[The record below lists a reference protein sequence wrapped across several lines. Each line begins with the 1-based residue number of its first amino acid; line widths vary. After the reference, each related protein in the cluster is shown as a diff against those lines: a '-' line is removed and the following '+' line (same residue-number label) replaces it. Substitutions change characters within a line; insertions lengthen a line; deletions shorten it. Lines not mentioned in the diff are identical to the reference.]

1 MTYSQ
6 PRPRIGV
13 DVGGTFTDIVLEHGG
28 ALTTAKVLTSP
39 DAPDEA
45 VLAGVDDVLARSG
58 ADPGAVGL
66 LIHGT
71 TLATNA
77 IIERKGALTALVCT
91 EGFRDV
97 LDIGYESRYDQY
109 DIMLEKPLALVLR
122 ERRLVVPE
130 RVDVHGRVLKPLDEA
145 AVEAVAGELARL
157 DVESVGV
164 GFLHSYAN
172 PAHERRAG
180 EILAAALPG
189 VSITLSS
196 EACPEVREYERFC
209 TTAANAYVQPLMASY
224 LGRLRDRLRA
234 RDLTCPVL
242 LMTSGGGL
250 ASLDT
255 AIKFPIRLVESGPAG
270 GAILAT
276 RIAAQME
283 LDKVISFDMGGT
295 TAKICLINDCTPQ
308 TAREF
313 EVDREARFLKGS
325 GIPLRIPVIE
335 MVEIGAGGG
344 SIARVDTMGRIA
356 VGPDSAGADPG
367 PAAYGRGGEVPTI
380 TDADIVLGRI
390 DPSRFAGG
398 KIKLD
403 VDAARRALTSD
414 IAAPLGLDDRMAAFG
429 ITEMVDEAMS
439 NAARVHAVEQ
449 GKVAAEHAL
458 IAFGGAAPLHVGR
471 LADKLGVDKIA
482 VPTEAGVGSAIGF
495 LRAPVAYEVVRS
507 RNMRLRD
514 FDAEVAN
521 AIVEEMCEEAFAV
534 VRSGA
539 PDARLEET
547 RGAYMRYVGQGHEI
561 FVMFPTRALGTG
573 DREVVQRAFD
583 EEYARLYRRVI
594 PEAEVEVLTWALTVS
609 TVAEP
614 PVPLEEVAPQP
625 APAPVDHLPVPDL
638 ETGEEHDVPLFW
650 RPDLEP
656 GGGNSGPRHRC
667 RGRDLDL
674 RHPAVRDPRRRQ
686 PLPRRRTPSG
696 RQSLAHGARRSSVQE
711 LSFLPEHPPALPFLD
726 RARKRGKLEA
736 LADRRRMR
744 R

>member
-1 MTYSQ
+1 M
-6 PRPRIGV
+6 
-13 DVGGTFTDIVLEHGG
+13 DVGGTFTDVVLEHSD
-28 ALTTAKVLTSP
+28 ALTTAKVLTTPDSP
-39 DAPDEA
+39 DDA
-45 VLAGVDDVLARSG
+45 VLAAVDDVLARAG
-58 ADPGAVGL
+58 ADPAAVGL

-77 IIERKGALTALVCT
+77 IIERKGALTALVTT

-97 LDIGYESRYDQY
+97 LDIGYESRHDQY
-109 DIMLEKPLALVLR
+109 DIMIEKPTALVPR

-145 AVEAVAGELARL
+145 AVAAVAGDLAAL
-157 DVESVGV
+157 GVESVGI

-172 PAHERRAG
+172 SDHERRTR

-189 VSITLSS
+189 VPMTLSS
-196 EACPEVREYERFC
+196 EVCPEVREYERFC

-224 LGRLRDRLRA
+224 LERLRDRLRA
-234 RDLTCPVL
+234 RGLTCPVL

-255 AIKFPIRLVESGPAG
+255 AVRFPIRLVESGPAG

-276 RIAAQME
+276 RIAAEMG

-295 TAKICLINDCTPQ
+295 TAKICLIDDCTPQ

-344 SIARVDTMGRIA
+344 SVARVDAMRRIA

-398 KIKLD
+398 KIALD
-403 VDAARRALTSD
+403 VDAARRAIARD
-414 IAAPLGLDDRMAAFG
+414 IAAPLGLDERMAAFG
-429 ITEMVDEAMS
+429 ITEMVDETMS

-458 IAFGGAAPLHVGR
+458 VAFGGAAPLHVGR
-471 LADKLGVDKIA
+471 LADKLAVDTII
-482 VPTEAGVGSAIGF
+482 VPTEAGVGSAVGF

-514 FDAEVAN
+514 FDSAVAN
-521 AIVEEMCEEAFAV
+521 AIIDEMHAEALAV

-561 FVMFPTRALGTG
+561 FVAFPVRALAPG
-573 DREVVQRAFD
+573 DHEVVQRAFD

-594 PEAEVEVLTWALTVS
+594 PDAEVEVLTWALTVS
-609 TVAEP
+609 TVAERP
-614 PVPLEEVAPQP
+614 GRLEEVERRP
-625 APAPVDHLPVPDL
+625 APRPVDFLRVPDL
-638 ETGEEHDVPLFW
+638 ERGEERDVPLFW

-656 GGGNSGPRHRC
+656 GAVLSGPAIVAEDETSTFVTRRFRVRVAANRC
-667 RGRDLDL
+667 L
-674 RHPAVRDPRRRQ
+674 VVE
-686 PLPRRRTPSG
+686 
-696 RQSLAHGARRSSVQE
+696 RRSDDETPGYDAS
-711 LSFLPEHPPALPFLD
+711 A
-726 RARKRGKLEA
+726 
-736 LADRRRMR
+736 
-744 R
+744 

>member
-1 MTYSQ
+1 MSN
-6 PRPRIGV
+6 REVRFRIGV
-13 DVGGTFTDIVLEHGG
+13 DVGGTFTDVVLEHGDT
-28 ALTTAKVLTSP
+28 LTTSKVLTTP
-39 DAPDEA
+39 DAPDVA

-58 ADPGAVGL
+58 ADPAAVGL

-77 IIERKGALTALVCT
+77 IIERKGALTALVTT

-109 DIMLEKPLALVLR
+109 DIMIEKPLALVPR

-145 AVEAVAGELARL
+145 AVASVAADLAELG
-157 DVESVGV
+157 VESVGV

-172 PAHERRAG
+172 PDHERRAR

-224 LGRLRDRLRA
+224 LGRLRDQLQA
-234 RDLTCPVL
+234 RGLACPVL

-255 AIKFPIRLVESGPAG
+255 AIRFPIRLVESGPAG

-276 RIAAQME
+276 RIAAQMG
-283 LDKVISFDMGGT
+283 LDRVISFDMGGT
-295 TAKICLINDCTPQ
+295 TAKICLINDCAPQ

-344 SIARVDTMGRIA
+344 SIARVDAMGRIA

-380 TDADIVLGRI
+380 TDADIALGRI

-398 KIKLD
+398 KIALD
-403 VDAARRALTSD
+403 VDAARRAIARD
-414 IAAPLGLDDRMAAFG
+414 IAEPLGLDDRMAAFG
-429 ITEMVDEAMS
+429 ITEMVDETMA

-471 LADKLGVDKIA
+471 LADKLAVDTII

-521 AIVEEMCEEAFAV
+521 EIVEEMSAEALAV
-534 VRSGA
+534 VQSGA

-561 FVMFPTRALGTG
+561 FVTFPTRAFGAG

-583 EEYARLYRRVI
+583 AEYARLYRRVI
-594 PEAEVEVLTWALTVS
+594 PEAEVEVLTWALTIS
-609 TVAEP
+609 TTAEAPEPLVA
-614 PVPLEEVAPQP
+614 VAPRP
-625 APAPVDHLPVPDL
+625 APAPDDFLRVPDL
-638 ETGEEHDVPLFW
+638 ETGEEHEVPLFW

-656 GGGNSGPRHRC
+656 GVEIPGPAIVAEDETSTFVTRRFGIRVAANRYLVIERYADHR
-667 RGRDLDL
+667 
-674 RHPAVRDPRRRQ
+674 
-686 PLPRRRTPSG
+686 
-696 RQSLAHGARRSSVQE
+696 AHGTERPVT
-711 LSFLPEHPPALPFLD
+711 L
-726 RARKRGKLEA
+726 
-736 LADRRRMR
+736 
-744 R
+744 

>member
-1 MTYSQ
+1 MSNPEARY
-6 PRPRIGV
+6 RIGV
-13 DVGGTFTDIVLEHGG
+13 DVGGTFTDIVLEYGDT
-28 ALTTAKVLTSP
+28 LTTAKVLTTP
-39 DAPDEA
+39 DAPDDA
-45 VLAGVDDVLARSG
+45 VLTGVDDVLARAG

-77 IIERKGALTALVCT
+77 IIERKGALTALVTT

-109 DIMLEKPLALVLR
+109 DIMIEKPSALVPR

-130 RVDVHGRVLKPLDEA
+130 RVDINGRVLKPLDEA
-145 AVEAVAGELARL
+145 AVEAVAGVLARL
-157 DVESVGV
+157 GVASVGI

-172 PAHERRAG
+172 PAHERRAR
-180 EILAAALPG
+180 EIIAAALPD

-224 LGRLRDRLRA
+224 LGRLRTRFEA
-234 RDLTCPVL
+234 RGLTCPVL

-250 ASLDT
+250 ASLDA
-255 AIKFPIRLVESGPAG
+255 AIRFPIRLVESGPAG

-276 RIAAQME
+276 RIAAEMG

-295 TAKICLINDCTPQ
+295 TAKICLINDYTPQ

-313 EVDREARFLKGS
+313 EVDRRARFMKGS

-344 SIARVDTMGRIA
+344 SIARVDAMGRIA

-367 PAAYGRGGEVPTI
+367 PAAYGRGGKAPTI
-380 TDADIVLGRI
+380 TDADIALGRI
-390 DPSRFAGG
+390 DPTRFAGG
-398 KIKLD
+398 KIALD
-403 VDAARRALTSD
+403 VEAARQAIASD
-414 IAAPLGLDDRMAAFG
+414 VGGPLGLDGRMAAFG
-429 ITEMVDEAMS
+429 ITEMVDETMS

-449 GKVAAEHAL
+449 GKVASEHAV
-458 IAFGGAAPLHVGR
+458 IAFGGAAPLHAGR
-471 LADKLGVDKIA
+471 FAEKLGTDTII

-514 FDAEVAN
+514 FDPGAAN
-521 AIVEEMCEEAFAV
+521 AIIEEMHAEALAV
-534 VRSGA
+534 VQSGA
-539 PDARLEET
+539 PDARLVQT

-561 FVMFPTRALGTG
+561 FVAFPARALGPG
-573 DREVVQRAFD
+573 DHEVVQRAFD
-583 EEYARLYRRVI
+583 QEYSRLYRRVI
-594 PEAEVEVLTWALTVS
+594 PEAEVEVLTWALTIT
-609 TVAEP
+609 TVAEQP
-614 PVPLEEVAPQP
+614 EPVGEVEPRP
-625 APAPVDHLPVPDL
+625 APAPLDYLPVPDL
-638 ETGEEHDVPLFW
+638 ETGEEHQVPLFW

-656 GGGNSGPRHRC
+656 GATFEGPAIIVEDETSTFVTRRF
-667 RGRDLDL
+667 
-674 RHPAVRDPRRRQ
+674 AVRVAANRYLVIER
-686 PLPRRRTPSG
+686 LSG
-696 RQSLAHGARRSSVQE
+696 EGQ
-711 LSFLPEHPPALPFLD
+711 
-726 RARKRGKLEA
+726 
-736 LADRRRMR
+736 
-744 R
+744 

>member
-1 MTYSQ
+1 MNDSN
-6 PRPRIGV
+6 PRYRIGV
-13 DVGGTFTDIVLEHGG
+13 DVGGTFTDIVLEHGD
-28 ALTTAKVLTSP
+28 ALTTAKVLTTP
-39 DAPDEA
+39 NAPDEA
-45 VLAGVDDVLARSG
+45 VLAGVDDVLARAG
-58 ADPGAVGL
+58 VEPGAVGL

-77 IIERKGALTALVCT
+77 IIERKGALTALVTT

-109 DIMLEKPLALVLR
+109 DIMIEKPSALVPR

-130 RVDVHGRVLKPLDEA
+130 RVDVNGRVLMPLDEA
-145 AVEAVAGELARL
+145 AVETMAGELARL
-157 DVESVGV
+157 GIESVGI

-172 PAHERRAG
+172 PAHERRAQ
-180 EILAAALPG
+180 EILAAVLPG

-224 LGRLRDRLRA
+224 LARLRDRLEVRG
-234 RDLTCPVL
+234 LTCPLL

-255 AIKFPIRLVESGPAG
+255 AIRFPIRLVESGPAG

-276 RIAAQME
+276 RIAAEMG

-313 EVDREARFLKGS
+313 EVDREARFTKGS

-344 SIARVDTMGRIA
+344 SIARTDAMGRIA

-367 PAAYGRGGEVPTI
+367 PAAYARGGEAPTI

-390 DPSRFAGG
+390 DPRRFAGG
-398 KIKLD
+398 KIALD
-403 VDAARRALTSD
+403 VDAARQAIARD

-429 ITEMVDEAMS
+429 ITEMVDETMS

-458 IAFGGAAPLHVGR
+458 VAFGGAAPLHVGR
-471 LADKLGVDKIA
+471 LADKLGVDTIV
-482 VPTEAGVGSAIGF
+482 VPTEAGVGSAVGF

-514 FDAEVAN
+514 FDPEAAN
-521 AIVEEMCEEAFAV
+521 AIVEEMYAEALAV

-539 PDARLEET
+539 PDGRLEET

-561 FVMFPTRALGTG
+561 FVTFPVRALGTG
-573 DREVVQRAFD
+573 DREVVQQAFD
-583 EEYARLYRRVI
+583 AEYSRLYRRII
-594 PEAEVEVLTWALTVS
+594 PEAEVEVLTWALTLS
-609 TVAEP
+609 TMAERP
-614 PVPLEEVAPQP
+614 ETVGEVDPQP
-625 APAPVDHLPVPDL
+625 TPAPVDHLPVPDP
-638 ETGEEHDVPLFW
+638 ETGEEHEVPLYW
-650 RPDLEP
+650 RPDLAP
-656 GGGNSGPRHRC
+656 GMTFDGPAIIAEDETSTFVTRRF
-667 RGRDLDL
+667 
-674 RHPAVRDPRRRQ
+674 AVRVAVNRY
-686 PLPRRRTPSG
+686 LVVE
-696 RQSLAHGARRSSVQE
+696 RRSGE
-711 LSFLPEHPPALPFLD
+711 G
-726 RARKRGKLEA
+726 R
-736 LADRRRMR
+736 
-744 R
+744 

>member
-1 MTYSQ
+1 MSELKSA
-6 PRPRIGV
+6 PRIGV
-13 DVGGTFTDIVLEHGG
+13 DVGGTFTDVVLEHGG
-28 ALTTAKVLTSP
+28 TLTTAKVLTTP
-39 DAPDEA
+39 NAPDDA
-45 VLAGVDDVLARSG
+45 VLAGVDDVLARAG
-58 ADPGAVGL
+58 VDPATAGL

-77 IIERKGALTALVCT
+77 IIERKGALTALVTT

-109 DIMLEKPLALVLR
+109 DIMIEKPSALVPR

-130 RVDVHGRVLKPLDEA
+130 RVDIAGRVLMPLDEA
-145 AVEAVAGELARL
+145 AVEAAAEALARL
-157 DVESVGV
+157 EIESVGI

-172 PAHERRAG
+172 PAHERRAR
-180 EILAAALPG
+180 EIIAGRLPD

-224 LGRLRDRLRA
+224 LGRLRDRLEA
-234 RDLTCPVL
+234 RGLTCPVL

-255 AIKFPIRLVESGPAG
+255 AIRFPIRLVESGPAG

-276 RIAAQME
+276 RIAAEMG

-313 EVDREARFLKGS
+313 EVDREARFMKGS

-344 SIARVDTMGRIA
+344 SIARMDAMGRIA

-367 PAAYGRGGEVPTI
+367 PAAYGRGGKAPTI

-398 KIKLD
+398 KIALD
-403 VDAARRALTSD
+403 VGAARRAIAGD

-429 ITEMVDEAMS
+429 ITEMVDETMS

-471 LADKLGVDKIA
+471 LADKLGVDTII
-482 VPTEAGVGSAIGF
+482 VPTEAGVGSAVGF

-514 FDAEVAN
+514 FDAGIAN
-521 AIVEEMCEEAFAV
+521 AIIEEMHAEALAV

-561 FVMFPTRALGTG
+561 FVAFPVRALGPG
-573 DREVVQRAFD
+573 DACVVQRAFD
-583 EEYARLYRRVI
+583 EEYSRLYRRVI
-594 PEAEVEVLTWALTVS
+594 PEAEVEVLTWALTIS
-609 TVAEP
+609 TESERPEPLGKAE
-614 PVPLEEVAPQP
+614 ARP

-638 ETGEEHDVPLFW
+638 EIGGEQDVPLFW

-656 GGGNSGPRHRC
+656 GVVIPGPAIVVEDETSSFVTRRFDIRVAANRYLVIER
-667 RGRDLDL
+667 RGE
-674 RHPAVRDPRRRQ
+674 Q
-686 PLPRRRTPSG
+686 G
-696 RQSLAHGARRSSVQE
+696 RESAA
-711 LSFLPEHPPALPFLD
+711 
-726 RARKRGKLEA
+726 
-736 LADRRRMR
+736 
-744 R
+744 

>member
-1 MTYSQ
+1 MTESQ
-6 PRPRIGV
+6 TRFRVGV
-13 DVGGTFTDIVLEHGG
+13 DVGGTFTDIVLEHGDR
-28 ALTTAKVLTSP
+28 LTTAKVLTTP
-39 DAPDEA
+39 NAPDDG
-45 VLAGVDDVLARSG
+45 VLAGVDDVIARAG
-58 ADPGAVGL
+58 VDPATVGL

-77 IIERKGALTALVCT
+77 IIERKGALTALVTT

-109 DIMLEKPLALVLR
+109 DIMIEKPPALVPR

-130 RVDVHGRVLKPLDEA
+130 RVDVNGRVLRPLDEA
-145 AVEAVAGELARL
+145 AVEAVAGDLARL
-157 DVESVGV
+157 QVESVGI

-172 PAHERRAG
+172 PVHERRAR
-180 EILAAALPG
+180 EILAGALPD
-189 VSITLSS
+189 VSITLSC
-196 EACPEVREYERFC
+196 EVCPEVREYERFC

-224 LGRLRDRLRA
+224 LARLRDRLEA
-234 RDLTCPVL
+234 RGLTCPVL

-250 ASLDT
+250 ASLDA
-255 AIKFPIRLVESGPAG
+255 AIRFPIRLVESGPAG

-276 RIAAQME
+276 RIAAEMG

-335 MVEIGAGGG
+335 MVEVGAGGG
-344 SIARVDTMGRIA
+344 SIARTDAMGRIA

-367 PAAYGRGGEVPTI
+367 PAAYGRGGKAPTI

-398 KIKLD
+398 KIALD
-403 VDAARRALTSD
+403 VDAARQAIARD
-414 IAAPLGLDDRMAAFG
+414 IGAPLGLDDRMAAFG
-429 ITEMVDEAMS
+429 ITEMIDETMS

-458 IAFGGAAPLHVGR
+458 VAFGGAAPLHVGR
-471 LADKLGVDKIA
+471 LADKLGVDTIV

-514 FDAEVAN
+514 FDADTAN
-521 AIVEEMCEEAFAV
+521 EIIEEMSAEALAV

-539 PDARLEET
+539 PDARLEEI

-561 FVMFPTRALGTG
+561 FVAFPVRALRPG

-583 EEYARLYRRVI
+583 DEYSRLYRRVI
-594 PEAEVEVLTWALTVS
+594 PEAEVEVLTWALTIS
-609 TVAEP
+609 TVAEHP
-614 PVPLEEVAPQP
+614 RPVGTPEPRP
-625 APAPVDHLPVPDL
+625 TPAPVDHLPVPDL
-638 ETGEEHDVPLFW
+638 ETGEEHEVPLYW

-656 GGGNSGPRHRC
+656 GAVIAGPAIVAE
-667 RGRDLDL
+667 DETSTY
-674 RHPAVRDPRRRQ
+674 VTRRFGIRVAANRY
-686 PLPRRRTPSG
+686 LVIE
-696 RQSLAHGARRSSVQE
+696 RRS
-711 LSFLPEHPPALPFLD
+711 
-726 RARKRGKLEA
+726 
-736 LADRRRMR
+736 
-744 R
+744 

>member
-1 MTYSQ
+1 MNSD
-6 PRPRIGV
+6 PRSCRIGV
-13 DVGGTFTDIVLEHGG
+13 DVGGTFTDVVLEHGDH
-28 ALTTAKVLTSP
+28 LVTAKVLTTP
-39 DAPDEA
+39 NAPDEA
-45 VLAGVDDVLARSG
+45 VLAGVDDVLARAG
-58 ADPGAVGL
+58 VDPAAVGL

-77 IIERKGALTALVCT
+77 IIERKGALTALVT
-91 EGFRDV
+91 TAGFRDV

-109 DIMLEKPLALVLR
+109 DIMIEKPPALVPR

-130 RVDVHGRVLKPLDEA
+130 RVDINGRVLKPLGET

-157 DVESVGV
+157 EIESVGI

-172 PAHERRAG
+172 PAHERRAR
-180 EILAAALPG
+180 EIIAAALPG

-224 LGRLRDRLRA
+224 LARLRDRLEA
-234 RDLTCPVL
+234 RGLVCPVL

-255 AIKFPIRLVESGPAG
+255 AIRFPIRLVESGPAG

-276 RIAAQME
+276 RIAAEMG
-283 LDKVISFDMGGT
+283 LAKVLSFDMGGT
-295 TAKICLINDCTPQ
+295 TAKICLINDYTPQ

-313 EVDREARFLKGS
+313 EVDREARFTKGS

-344 SIARVDTMGRIA
+344 SIARVDAMGRIA

-367 PAAYGRGGEVPTI
+367 PAAYGRGGKVPTI

-398 KIKLD
+398 KISLD
-403 VDAARRALTSD
+403 VDAARGAIAGD
-414 IAAPLGLDDRMAAFG
+414 IAGPLGLDDRMAAFG
-429 ITEMVDEAMS
+429 ITEMVDETMS

-449 GKVAAEHAL
+449 GKVVAEHAL
-458 IAFGGAAPLHVGR
+458 IAFGGAAPLHAGR
-471 LADKLGVDKIA
+471 LADKLGVDTII

-514 FDAEVAN
+514 FDSDVAN
-521 AIVEEMCEEAFAV
+521 TIIEEMHTEALAV

-539 PDARLEET
+539 PDAKLEEI
-547 RGAYMRYVGQGHEI
+547 RGTYMRYVGQGHEI
-561 FVMFPTRALGTG
+561 FVPFPVRALGAE

-583 EEYARLYRRVI
+583 AEYSRLYRRVI
-594 PEAEVEVLTWALTVS
+594 PEAEVEVLTWALTLS
-609 TVAEP
+609 TVAERP
-614 PVPLEEVAPQP
+614 EPVGEAEPRP
-625 APAPVDHLPVPDL
+625 APAPVAHLPVPDL
-638 ETGEEHDVPLFW
+638 ETGEEHEVPLYW
-650 RPDLEP
+650 RPDLVP
-656 GGGNSGPRHRC
+656 GTVIPGPAIVAE
-667 RGRDLDL
+667 DETSTF
-674 RHPAVRDPRRRQ
+674 VTRRFGIRVAANCY
-686 PLPRRRTPSG
+686 LVIERR
-696 RQSLAHGARRSSVQE
+696 
-711 LSFLPEHPPALPFLD
+711 
-726 RARKRGKLEA
+726 
-736 LADRRRMR
+736 
-744 R
+744 